1 MAVGWSWRRI
11 LYTIGCSVCYER
23 FHGEIPELFCVHVEC
38 FATHVF
44 MSVGSIGLL
53 VWSELHS
60 CYTLCWVI
68 HYGVGVIVGLCSVG
82 FWISWCSV

>member
-1 MAVGWSWRRI
+1 MVFH
-11 LYTIGCSVCYER
+11 CSRNVSLMICGAAI
-23 FHGEIPELFCVHVEC
+23 GEIPELFCVHVEC